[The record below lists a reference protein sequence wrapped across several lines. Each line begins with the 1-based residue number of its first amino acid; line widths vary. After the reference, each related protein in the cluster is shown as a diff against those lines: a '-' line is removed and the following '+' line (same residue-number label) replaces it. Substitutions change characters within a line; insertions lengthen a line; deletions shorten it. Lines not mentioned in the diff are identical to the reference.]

1 MEAYVI
7 FWLAMIIFF
16 IVLELLTI
24 GLTSIWFAAGSIGGL
39 IVAALGGNVFI
50 QAAVF
55 LIVSV
60 VLICLTKPWA
70 KKYIN
75 SRAQKTNVD
84 SLIGKKTILT
94 EDIDN
99 LRQTGKAVVMGQEWT
114 VRTDNDG
121 VKIPKGTL
129 VEVINVSGVK
139 LIVKRIN
146 ED

>member
-60 VLICLTKPWA
+60 VLLCLTKPWA

-99 LRQTGKAVVMGQEWT
+99 LRQTCKAVVM
-114 VRTDNDG
+114 
-121 VKIPKGTL
+121 
-129 VEVINVSGVK
+129 
-139 LIVKRIN
+139 
-146 ED
+146 

>member
-55 LIVSV
+55 
-60 VLICLTKPWA
+60 
-70 KKYIN
+70 
-75 SRAQKTNVD
+75 
-84 SLIGKKTILT
+84 
-94 EDIDN
+94 
-99 LRQTGKAVVMGQEWT
+99 
-114 VRTDNDG
+114 
-121 VKIPKGTL
+121 
-129 VEVINVSGVK
+129 
-139 LIVKRIN
+139 
-146 ED
+146 

>member
-55 LIVSV
+55 FDSIGCTAMSDKAMGKE
-60 VLICLTKPWA
+60 IHKFQSTKD
-70 KKYIN
+70 KC
-75 SRAQKTNVD
+75 
-84 SLIGKKTILT
+84 G
-94 EDIDN
+94 
-99 LRQTGKAVVMGQEWT
+99 
-114 VRTDNDG
+114 
-121 VKIPKGTL
+121 
-129 VEVINVSGVK
+129 
-139 LIVKRIN
+139 
-146 ED
+146 